1 MMLLKAKDLTL
12 GRSESIYE
20 ILYLIIGR
28 KSIFMYCGSLL
39 VTMIGAMV
47 AYYSIFGDILS
58 HLLTQMLIGENTV
71 S

>member
-1 MMLLKAKDLTL
+1 MMLLKAKDLTP

-20 ILYLIIGR
+20 MVYLIIGR
-28 KSIFMYCGSLL
+28 KSIFIYCGSLL
-39 VTMIGAMV
+39 LTNFWTMV

-58 HLLTQMLIGENTV
+58 HLLTEMLIGKNTV

>member
-1 MMLLKAKDLTL
+1 MMLLKAKDLTP
-12 GRSESIYE
+12 GRTESIYE

-28 KSIFMYCGSLL
+28 KFIFMYCGSLF
-39 VTMIGAMV
+39 VTMFGSMV

-58 HLLTQMLIGENTV
+58 YLFTKILIGENTA